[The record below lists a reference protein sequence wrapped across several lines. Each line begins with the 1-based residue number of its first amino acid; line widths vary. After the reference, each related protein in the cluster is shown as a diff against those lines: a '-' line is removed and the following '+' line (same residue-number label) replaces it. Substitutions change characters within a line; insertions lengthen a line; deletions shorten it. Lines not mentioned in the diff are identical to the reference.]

1 MSLLLDSVI
10 KISLLIA
17 VALIAAAL
25 MRRRSAALRHWVLA
39 AAMLVALATPL
50 LIAFAPS
57 WRLPIDPPVAEPR
70 PARTAALPRNS
81 PPRDRVQTRV
91 ADVSADV
98 DPASTV
104 DIVQVA
110 VAIWL
115 TGLAIN
121 LSGLLFGLWRLRR
134 IASRAVPVDEGPWA
148 QQSLTL
154 ATQYRLPRPVTLL
167 RSDQPAT
174 LMTWGFVEPQVLLP
188 RDADTWPADRIHV
201 VLAHELAH
209 IQRGDWIVQIAGELL
224 RIVYWF
230 NPLVWLACARLRLE
244 SERACDDAVVTLG
257 VHGRDYATHLL
268 ELARQFGRARQH
280 SLPAVAIAPRPSSLH
295 RRVSAMLNTR
305 LSRRPVSTT
314 VRLGTIAALLA
325 VALPIALFAQNTFAT
340 LTGTISDQSGA
351 VLPGVIVAAVD
362 RDRRVRHEV
371 KTDDVGRFEIIGLPQ
386 GNYSLQ
392 AVLPGFET
400 LDEGLSLG
408 GQDVDRRLTLSI
420 GSLQETVS
428 VSSGQ
433 NVSSSPRERAKA
445 RPANCGATVARGSV
459 AAPRTGGP
467 VRVGGQI
474 RQPTKLYH
482 VSPVYPEGS
491 PAGIVTMKTL
501 IGPDGYVQ
509 EIEVTNGAPA
519 ALAQAATDAV
529 RQWEFEPTLL
539 NCTAVPV
546 KMTVTVDFN

>member
-1 MSLLLDSVI
+1 
-10 KISLLIA
+10 
-17 VALIAAAL
+17 
-25 MRRRSAALRHWVLA
+25 
-39 AAMLVALATPL
+39 
-50 LIAFAPS
+50 
-57 WRLPIDPPVAEPR
+57 
-70 PARTAALPRNS
+70 
-81 PPRDRVQTRV
+81 
-91 ADVSADV
+91 
-98 DPASTV
+98 
-104 DIVQVA
+104 
-110 VAIWL
+110 
-115 TGLAIN
+115 
-121 LSGLLFGLWRLRR
+121 
-134 IASRAVPVDEGPWA
+134 
-148 QQSLTL
+148 
-154 ATQYRLPRPVTLL
+154 VTLL

>member
-98 DPASTV
+98 DPASTM